1 MIRNYTS
8 QTSQRLIGW
17 VKLNTTQT
25 RKKSC
30 VLLPKS
36 ATSHIHNH
44 QSSQHTIISSQ
55 YPSSYGYTFRRCFS
69 SYSSPTSLLLRYT
82 HRNVPTLYAK
92 PSLITKRD
100 LTTNNRKNNPIL
112 SRFENTTK
120 SLKEMHLYVKTHL
133 SLDIWTVNVLL
144 LSFIV
149 GPVIWSSMKS
159 SKHTEDDYNIPLDD
173 PVEHSVKILLES
185 TSSQT
190 GEVQSSSD
198 SSSPSANNVTII
210 SPEEDAKRILNEL
223 LASDNIRTRGAN
235 IASSVIQSE
244 PFQNACKVLVRN
256 IWNDLINDKET
267 YNQLVT
273 LLNTVLQ
280 NHQTY
285 AAVKDLVLQLVNDE
299 DVYKELTKLVV
310 KLGEEQE
317 VLDATQQLLTESS
330 HRTLNDPNVLD
341 HSMEFATE
349 VMGDDVLQ
357 RTGGDALWNT
367 VGYAVQPSN
376 QAVLMG
382 IGSTI
387 IAGVLYFYLSKPGG
401 GDLPPN
407 NGDITVVS
415 SGQPHISTQL
425 LSASSLSPT
434 NSQTSSLINRNGI
447 DRGNF
452 STTSTSTSTVSSILS
467 RLCQKIASYS
477 SLVFGTMCNSFTNI
491 VALGSE
497 SLALIVS
504 IPCRVGSSTLV
515 VQVCSALNAV
525 YQTVIICVR
534 GVFRRSTDTPI

>member
-1 MIRNYTS
+1 MS
-8 QTSQRLIGW
+8 
-17 VKLNTTQT
+17 
-25 RKKSC
+25 
-30 VLLPKS
+30 
-36 ATSHIHNH
+36 
-44 QSSQHTIISSQ
+44 
-55 YPSSYGYTFRRCFS
+55 
-69 SYSSPTSLLLRYT
+69 
-82 HRNVPTLYAK
+82 
-92 PSLITKRD
+92 
-100 LTTNNRKNNPIL
+100 TNNRKNNPIL

-159 SKHTEDDYNIPLDD
+159 SKHTEEDYNIPLDD

-185 TSSQT
+185 TSSSQT
-190 GEVQSSSD
+190 GEVQSTSD
-198 SSSPSANNVTII
+198 SSSSNNVTII

-244 PFQNACKVLVRN
+244 PFQNA
-256 IWNDLINDKET
+256 
-267 YNQLVT
+267 
-273 LLNTVLQ
+273 
-280 NHQTY
+280 
-285 AAVKDLVLQLVNDE
+285 
-299 DVYKELTKLVV
+299 
-310 KLGEEQE
+310 
-317 VLDATQQLLTESS
+317 
-330 HRTLNDPNVLD
+330 
-341 HSMEFATE
+341 ATE

-415 SGQPHISTQL
+415 SGQPHINTQL

-452 STTSTSTSTVSSILS
+452 STTSTATSTVSSILS

-504 IPCRVGSSTLV
+504 IPSRVGSSTLV
-515 VQVCSALNAV
+515 QVCSAFNAV
-525 YQTVIICVR
+525 FQTVIICVR

>member
-1 MIRNYTS
+1 MS
-8 QTSQRLIGW
+8 
-17 VKLNTTQT
+17 
-25 RKKSC
+25 
-30 VLLPKS
+30 
-36 ATSHIHNH
+36 
-44 QSSQHTIISSQ
+44 
-55 YPSSYGYTFRRCFS
+55 
-69 SYSSPTSLLLRYT
+69 
-82 HRNVPTLYAK
+82 
-92 PSLITKRD
+92 
-100 LTTNNRKNNPIL
+100 TNNRKNNPIL

-133 SLDIWTVNVLL
+133 SLDIWTVNVIL

-185 TSSQT
+185 TSSQA
-190 GEVQSSSD
+190 GEVQSSSN
-198 SSSPSANNVTII
+198 SSSSSSTNNVTII

-267 YNQLVT
+267 YHQLVT

-280 NHQTY
+280 NDKTH

-330 HRTLNDPNVLD
+330 HNTLNDPNVLD

-415 SGQPHISTQL
+415 SGQPHVNTQL

-452 STTSTSTSTVSSILS
+452 STTSTTTSTVSSILS

-477 SLVFGTMCNSFTNI
+477 SLVFGIMCNSFTNI

-497 SLALIVS
+497 SLALIVN

-515 VQVCSALNAV
+515 VQVCSAFNAV

>member
-1 MIRNYTS
+1 MS
-8 QTSQRLIGW
+8 
-17 VKLNTTQT
+17 
-25 RKKSC
+25 
-30 VLLPKS
+30 
-36 ATSHIHNH
+36 
-44 QSSQHTIISSQ
+44 
-55 YPSSYGYTFRRCFS
+55 
-69 SYSSPTSLLLRYT
+69 
-82 HRNVPTLYAK
+82 
-92 PSLITKRD
+92 
-100 LTTNNRKNNPIL
+100 TNNRKNNPIL

-149 GPVIWSSMKS
+149 GPFIWSSMKS

-185 TSSQT
+185 TSSQA

-198 SSSPSANNVTII
+198 SSTSSTNNVTII

-280 NHQTY
+280 NDVTY

-330 HRTLNDPNVLD
+330 HNTLNDPNVLD

-415 SGQPHISTQL
+415 SGQPHVNTQL
-425 LSASSLSPT
+425 WSASSLSPT
-434 NSQTSSLINRNGI
+434 NSQTSSLIDRNDI

-452 STTSTSTSTVSSILS
+452 STTSTSTS
-467 RLCQKIASYS
+467 RLCQKLAS
-477 SLVFGTMCNSFTNI
+477 
-491 VALGSE
+491 
-497 SLALIVS
+497 
-504 IPCRVGSSTLV
+504 
-515 VQVCSALNAV
+515 
-525 YQTVIICVR
+525 
-534 GVFRRSTDTPI
+534 

>member
-1 MIRNYTS
+1 
-8 QTSQRLIGW
+8 
-17 VKLNTTQT
+17 
-25 RKKSC
+25 
-30 VLLPKS
+30 
-36 ATSHIHNH
+36 
-44 QSSQHTIISSQ
+44 
-55 YPSSYGYTFRRCFS
+55 
-69 SYSSPTSLLLRYT
+69 
-82 HRNVPTLYAK
+82 
-92 PSLITKRD
+92 
-100 LTTNNRKNNPIL
+100 
-112 SRFENTTK
+112 
-120 SLKEMHLYVKTHL
+120 MHLYVKTHL

-149 GPVIWSSMKS
+149 GPFIWSSMKS

-198 SSSPSANNVTII
+198 SSSSSNNNVTII
-210 SPEEDAKRILNEL
+210 SPEEDAKRLLNEL
-223 LASDNIRTRGAN
+223 LASDNIRTRAAN
-235 IASSVIQSE
+235 TASSVIQSE

-280 NHQTY
+280 NDKTY

-299 DVYKELTKLVV
+299 EVYKELTKLVV

-330 HRTLNDPNVLD
+330 HRTMNDPNVLD

-357 RTGGDALWNT
+357 RTGGTALWNT

-387 IAGVLYFYLSKPGG
+387 VAGVLYFYLSKPGG
-401 GDLPPN
+401 GDLHLH
-407 NGDITVVS
+407 GDITVVS
-415 SGQPHISTQL
+415 SGQPHVNTQL
-425 LSASSLSPT
+425 LSASSSSPT
-434 NSQTSSLINRNGI
+434 NSQTSSPINRNGI
-447 DRGNF
+447 ERGNF
-452 STTSTSTSTVSSILS
+452 SITSSASAVSSILS
-467 RLCQKIASYS
+467 RLYQQLASYS
-477 SLVFGTMCNSFTNI
+477 SLAIQTLGNSITNI

-497 SLALIVS
+497 SFALIVS
-504 IPCRVGSSTLV
+504 IPSRVGSSTFA
-515 VQVCSALNAV
+515 VQVCSAFNVAF
-525 YQTVIICVR
+525 QTIVVCLR
-534 GVFRRSTDTPI
+534 GVFSGSTDTSI